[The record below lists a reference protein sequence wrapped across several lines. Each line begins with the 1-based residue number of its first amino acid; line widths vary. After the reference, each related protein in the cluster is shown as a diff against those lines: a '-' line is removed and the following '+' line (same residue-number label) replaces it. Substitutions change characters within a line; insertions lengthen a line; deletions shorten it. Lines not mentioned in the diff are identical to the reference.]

1 MTFLG
6 IIEHEFEMKMESG
19 SSKKNRTLILVCITM
34 NLFYKLF
41 GNISNYKFQQKCR
54 FMISPFD
61 TFFEERRRHTRP

>member
-41 GNISNYKFQQKCR
+41 IST
-54 FMISPFD
+54 IVSSAIGI
-61 TFFEERRRHTRP
+61 ERGG

>member
-34 NLFYKLF
+34 DLLYKLF
-41 GNISNYKFQQKCR
+41 IVSSTRGI
-54 FMISPFD
+54 
-61 TFFEERRRHTRP
+61 ERGG

>member
-34 NLFYKLF
+34 NLLYKLF
-41 GNISNYKFQQKCR
+41 MSTK
-54 FMISPFD
+54 
-61 TFFEERRRHTRP
+61 

>member
-41 GNISNYKFQQKCR
+41 IGTIVNSTIG
-54 FMISPFD
+54 I
-61 TFFEERRRHTRP
+61 ERGG